1 MHKIK
6 PNTIIPCLLKTLSFT
21 SMNYPDTIDIA
32 HSTAKEWNMA
42 RCGQASKG
50 EWPGGH
56 LRIDWANWGKKI
68 KTKMIT
74 RTKEADK
81 TLFGGEK

>member
-6 PNTIIPCLLKTLSFT
+6 PNTIIPCLLKILSFT

-42 RCGQASKG
+42 RCQAGKG
-50 EWPGGH
+50 EWPGGN

-68 KTKMIT
+68 KTKIIAY
-74 RTKEADK
+74 TK
-81 TLFGGEK
+81 FGGEK

>member
-32 HSTAKEWNMA
+32 HSTAKA
-42 RCGQASKG
+42 GKG
-50 EWPGGH
+50 EWPGGN